1 MVPMKPSILFIVPEH
16 YDALKLKGT
25 DKMIFERD
33 EYGFFHK
40 VITIHPLCYK
50 TRSIEFN
57 HCHKLYEIGLDLI
70 PGSERWRFLMYL
82 QSPGHFFRVVWNIVK
97 LVKKYRISL
106 IRTTD
111 PFWMGLFGYLAARIC
126 RIHFCVSI
134 HADHDHIREL
144 GNKARMV
151 TVLGSFGMAKRLMR
165 FILSKA
171 DMVIPIRETLAI
183 KAIQN
188 GADPEKVRI
197 IPHGIDL
204 SPFNL
209 PPVHYI
215 SDRLGIDPAK
225 KIISF
230 AGRLSPENYV
240 DDMLVI
246 ARKLG
251 EKRQDF
257 MIVMAGGGKDEERLK
272 NKIAGDSSLA
282 KHILLVGF
290 QPRDVCLDLRRA
302 STVSLCLMAGF
313 SLIEACA
320 AGRPVISYDVAWH
333 SELVKSNETGF
344 LLKEHDID
352 AVVEALDW
360 LLEHPSESDAMGERA
375 KTMAFER
382 HDLKNTSAIKV
393 RAYSEL
399 LKQGE
404 GH

>member
-1 MVPMKPSILFIVPEH
+1 
-16 YDALKLKGT
+16 
-25 DKMIFERD
+25 
-33 EYGFFHK
+33 
-40 VITIHPLCYK
+40 
-50 TRSIEFN
+50 
-57 HCHKLYEIGLDLI
+57 
-70 PGSERWRFLMYL
+70 MYL

-106 IRTTD
+106 IRSQD

-134 HADHDHIREL
+134 HADYDHIREL
-144 GNKARMV
+144 GNKSRMV
-151 TVLGSFGMAKRLMR
+151 PSIGSFDMAKHLMR
-165 FILSKA
+165 FILPKA
-171 DMVIPIRETLAI
+171 DMVFPIRETLAI

-188 GADPEKVRI
+188 GSDPEKVRV

-204 SPFNL
+204 SPFSL
-209 PPVHYI
+209 PPVHNI
-215 SDRLGIDPAK
+215 FNRFGIDPAM

-240 DDMLVI
+240 DDMLDI
-246 ARKLG
+246 AKKLG
-251 EKRQDF
+251 KKRHDF

-272 NKIAGDSSLA
+272 NKIAGDSSLS
-282 KHILLVGF
+282 KHIILVGF

-333 SELVKSNETGF
+333 SELVQSNKTGF

-352 AVVEALDW
+352 AVVEALDL
-360 LLEHPSESDAMGERA
+360 LLENPSESDAMGERA

-382 HDLKNTSAIKV
+382 HNLKNTSAIKV

-399 LKQGE
+399 LEKGQV
-404 GH
+404 H